1 MRPMTWNCWELNK
14 LRSVKSLLVET
25 QKLSGVTL
33 FLHLNLWTAFQNL
46 QSTWT
51 LIFIIW
57 DSQQESVTM
66 FTVRSLRAKEAE
78 WSSQGHTGNSKPV
91 LLARLSDSKPRIPLI
106 SHCLP
111 DFHLC
116 DPDCSATK
124 NLESFA
130 GIKSGPLVFMWP
142 GEVRTAA
149 NTQER
154 DRGPLP
160 VHSAWRKSN
169 FLKDSSQ
176 ERPSKNAKLEY
187 RN

>member
-1 MRPMTWNCWELNK
+1 MRPMTWNCWGLNEM
-14 LRSVKSLLVET
+14 RSVKLLLVET
-25 QKLSGVTL
+25 QIVRCHIIFASQP
-33 FLHLNLWTAFQNL
+33 LNGISKPAEYLNFH
-46 QSTWT
+46 
-51 LIFIIW
+51 FIIC
-57 DSQQESVTM
+57 DSQQERVTM
-66 FTVRSLRAKEAE
+66 FPVRSLRAKEAK

-91 LLARLSDSKPRIPLI
+91 LLARLSDPKPRVPLT

-124 NLESFA
+124 NLESFV
-130 GIKSGPLVFMWP
+130 GIKSGPLVFTWP
-142 GEVRTAA
+142 GEARTVA

-154 DRGPLP
+154 GGGTLP
-160 VHSAWRKSN
+160 VHSPWRKSN

-176 ERPSKNAKLEY
+176 ERPSKNAKPEY